1 MKIYKIAFLLDKSNN
16 WLEKDTKDFIKFYKK
31 KYSFKIFYEYKKIK
45 KFDIVICL
53 GNTTILKSK
62 LLNNNKLNI
71 TVHESNLPKDK
82 GFSPVQYQI
91 IKDKNIIH
99 ICLIELDKK
108 VDSGD
113 ILESSKIFFKGNE
126 LYDEIRNLQSKKTF
140 QLIKKFVDKYP
151 NFKRKKQ
158 IGKSNFLKRRYPKD
172 SELNIN
178 KTIKENFNLLRISNN
193 KEWPSFFKFRGT
205 TYIIKLYKK

>member
-16 WLEKDTKDFIKFYKK
+16 WLEKDTKDFIKSYKK

-62 LLNNNKLNI
+62 LLNNNRLNI

-91 IKDKNIIH
+91 IKNKNIIH
-99 ICLIELDKK
+99 ICLIELDEK

-113 ILESSKIFFKGNE
+113 ILESSKMFFKGNE

-140 QLIKKFVDKYP
+140 LLIKKFFDKYP
-151 NFKRKKQ
+151 NFKRKKH
-158 IGKSNFLKRRYPKD
+158 SL
-172 SELNIN
+172 
-178 KTIKENFNLLRISNN
+178 
-193 KEWPSFFKFRGT
+193 FF
-205 TYIIKLYKK
+205 